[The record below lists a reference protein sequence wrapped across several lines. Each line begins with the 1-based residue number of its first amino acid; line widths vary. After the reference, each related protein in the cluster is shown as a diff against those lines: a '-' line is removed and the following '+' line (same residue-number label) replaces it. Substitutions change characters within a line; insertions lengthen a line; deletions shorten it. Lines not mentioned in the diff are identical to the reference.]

1 MYKLFRLN
9 LILFKSLNSILNE
22 ISKFIYGYR
31 YIYIMNK
38 INIICENFGESE
50 CECGYCCQDG

>member
-9 LILFKSLNSILNE
+9 LTLFKLLNCILNE

-31 YIYIMNK
+31 YIYSMNK

-50 CECGYCCQDG
+50 CEYGYCCQDG

>member
-1 MYKLFRLN
+1 M
-9 LILFKSLNSILNE
+9 LFKLLNSILNE

-31 YIYIMNK
+31 YRDNMNK
-38 INIICENFGESE
+38 INIICENFDESE